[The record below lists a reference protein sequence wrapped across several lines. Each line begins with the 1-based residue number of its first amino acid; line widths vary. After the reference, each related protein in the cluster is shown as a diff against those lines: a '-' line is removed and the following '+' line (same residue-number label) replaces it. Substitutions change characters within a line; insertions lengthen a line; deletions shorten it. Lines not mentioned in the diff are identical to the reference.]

1 MLILV
6 SPILFQNL
14 NYLNFFYFKKS
25 GASMFEILDYY
36 FTCEKLI
43 LTEKKT
49 FQRVLTSIAVSID

>member
-1 MLILV
+1 
-6 SPILFQNL
+6 
-14 NYLNFFYFKKS
+14 
-25 GASMFEILDYY
+25 MFEILDYY